1 MAGLAL
7 DEFFGRADET
17 GTVALLPDALGL
29 TVALVDGAGAVST
42 ETRTSLRAGGALTL
56 ATVWPYHAG
65 MATQT
70 IKTTYALD
78 VETVRTLERIARR
91 WGVSRSEALRR
102 AIRVAARDAGPASD
116 AIGARDAL
124 QRSLGLSATV
134 TRAWASRVRAER
146 RASARRRQTR

>member
-1 MAGLAL
+1 MS
-7 DEFFGRADET
+7 FRTVRAR
-17 GTVALLPDALGL
+17 VAHPSLRPAAPPGPHGL
-29 TVALVDGAGAVST
+29 TIV
-42 ETRTSLRAGGALTL
+42 
-56 ATVWPYHAG
+56 TVWPYHAV

-78 VETVRTLERIARR
+78 VETVRTLERVARR

-116 AIGARDAL
+116 AIVALDAL
-124 QRSLGLSATV
+124 QRSLGLSATAS
-134 TRAWASRVRAER
+134 RAWASRVRAER